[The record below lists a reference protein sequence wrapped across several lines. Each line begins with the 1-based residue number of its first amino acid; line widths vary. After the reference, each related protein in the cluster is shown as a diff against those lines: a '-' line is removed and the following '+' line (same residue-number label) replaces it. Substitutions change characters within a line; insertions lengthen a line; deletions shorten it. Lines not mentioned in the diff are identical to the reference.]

1 MRTSQRW
8 REDASCFWPSLV
20 VTTKTS
26 SSMSSDRDSMVRT
39 EPSAPSK
46 TWSPGTRS
54 PRSAQPS
61 GNRSEIGTGMR
72 AVSGWALPDPEEPRM
87 SRWGLSSMSKNTCS
101 PSALTPKAMFVLGR
115 SSHGTP
121 AIFGSGSSFAMNIF
135 TPVEPIGTT
144 STNSARKFAR
154 SCSRADFTR
163 WKSSPGGKEKSSTEM
178 SGFVFSGSIF
188 TSWGVRPERFFTEE
202 SSHACSK
209 SRLAISFSPP
219 RRNFAED
226 DGSPM

>member
-1 MRTSQRW
+1 MVTDFPAP
-8 REDASCFWPSLV
+8 ELPS
-20 VTTKTS
+20 
-26 SSMSSDRDSMVRT
+26 
-39 EPSAPSK
+39 
-46 TWSPGTRS
+46 
-54 PRSAQPS
+54 
-61 GNRSEIGTGMR
+61 I
-72 AVSGWALPDPEEPRM
+72 

-101 PSALTPKAMFVLGR
+101 PSALTPKAMFVFGS

-121 AIFGSGSSFAMNIF
+121 AIFGSGSSLDMNIC
-135 TPVEPIGTT
+135 TPVDPSGLT

-163 WKSSPGGKEKSSTEM
+163 WKSRPGGKEKSSTEM